1 MYYTTYFVFLLH
13 YTDFIMPIAAQLSDV
28 VHGPLVGV
36 KEKKGETFYNNY
48 DKKNCLRNKNYNR

>member
-48 DKKNCLRNKNYNR
+48 D